1 MGTVISPDERSD
13 KYIPGSQYKP
23 RITEGK
29 EFGNEDLE
37 RSPFEEI

>member
-1 MGTVISPDERSD
+1 MGPVISPDERSD
-13 KYIPGSQYKP
+13 KSTPGSQYKP